1 MDQVSQM
8 MPDGQGAIGAAAP
21 RDEFAAKL
29 DHTIGEAQ
37 RALLQQQHPEGY
49 WQAALEANAE
59 MNAEYIIFN
68 RFMEVE
74 PDPALDAKLKKLL
87 IDTQQGDGSWT
98 LFPGGEG
105 QFRLPSRL
113 TSP

>member
-8 MPDGQGAIGAAAP
+8 MPNGQGAIGAAAP

-37 RALLQQQHPEGY
+37 RALIAQQHPEGY

-59 MNAEYIIFN
+59 MNAEYIIFS

-74 PDPALDAKLKKLL
+74 PRSGAGCEAQKTADRYAA
-87 IDTQQGDGSWT
+87 G
-98 LFPGGEG
+98 
-105 QFRLPSRL
+105 
-113 TSP
+113 